1 MSDCFRILFVDD
13 DADDQYLV
21 QRALEKITYR
31 IELVCLSSANELFTF
46 LEKPTE
52 PVKQLIL
59 LDLNLPMISGY
70 EALKKVKQSK
80 QFCSTPCI
88 IYSTSQSSR
97 DIADSYQVGANSFII
112 KPDTFTET
120 VNILQGL
127 CDYWFGIV
135 TLKGSN

>member
-1 MSDCFRILFVDD
+1 MTDRFRIIFVDD

-21 QRALEKITYR
+21 KRALAKISYQ
-31 IELVCLSSANELFTF
+31 IELVCLNSAKELFSF
-46 LEKPTE
+46 LDKPNE
-52 PVKQLIL
+52 PLKQLIL
-59 LDLNLPMISGY
+59 LDLNLPMINGN
-70 EALKKVKQSK
+70 EALKKLKQSS

-97 DIADSYQVGANSFII
+97 DIADAYQVGANSFII

-120 VNILQGL
+120 VKILQQL

-135 TLKGSN
+135 TLKGND